1 MKYLSH
7 LPVDY
12 HLDTFSIM
20 TELDLFCLISVMLKY
35 SISSGGSIRLANFS
49 GENIED
55 FSISAVDMAHQQR
68 YNRLAIFIKRWLSLY
83 LVY

>member
-1 MKYLSH
+1 
-7 LPVDY
+7 
-12 HLDTFSIM
+12 
-20 TELDLFCLISVMLKY
+20 MLKY